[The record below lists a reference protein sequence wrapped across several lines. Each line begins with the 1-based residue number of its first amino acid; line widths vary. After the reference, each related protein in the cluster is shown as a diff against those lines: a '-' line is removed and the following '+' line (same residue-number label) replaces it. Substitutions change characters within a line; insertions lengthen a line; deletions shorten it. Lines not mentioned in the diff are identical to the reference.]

1 MPANFPEIRSRT
13 VEEIVLQDLRQMQ
26 DQNGQIITDIVNILR
41 EKNQLLQD
49 MTFRTANRGNDR
61 YWINVTTSL
70 PKAWWRRYNRGVPPS
85 KGTYASIEETCGTL
99 MSASEIDALM
109 AEEQDSGRAFR
120 YMQDEAHIQSLNE
133 SMTEYLF
140 YGDKAINPE
149 GFDGFNARY
158 NTLNTAETV
167 SKNVIDCGGKQGK
180 NLTSVWL
187 ICWGDGV
194 FGFHP
199 KHTPLGITRRD
210 EGKIWTVDDNG
221 YRISK
226 YLTTFMWSLG
236 LVIADWRCV
245 VRLCNIDVDEL
256 VQATAGGIGDPEVR
270 NTGALNLLM
279 QMQRALGLVENVR
292 NANTRAAFYMN
303 SDVKN
308 GLNMLSARTNSNV
321 VRVQN
326 SFNDYGD
333 RNSWSSFGGVP
344 LRCVDRLSSQ
354 EDQVTA

>member
-1 MPANFPEIRSRT
+1 MPTNFPEYRART

-26 DQNGQIITDIVNILR
+26 DQDGRIITDIVNILR

-70 PKAWWRRYNRGVPPS
+70 PQAWWRRYNRGVPPS
-85 KGTYASIEETCGTL
+85 KGTFASIEETCGTL

-120 YMQDEAHIQSLNE
+120 YMQDQQHIQALNE

-140 YGDKAINPE
+140 YGEKAINPE

-167 SKNVIDCGGKQGK
+167 SKNVIDCGGTGT

-199 KHTPLGITRRD
+199 KHVPLGITRRD
-210 EGKIWTVDDNG
+210 EGRIWTTDESG
-221 YRISK
+221 FSISK

-245 VRLCNIDVDEL
+245 VRLCNIDLDDL
-256 VQATAGGIGDPEVR
+256 MTGKANSIGDPEVR
-270 NTGALNLLM
+270 NTGAMNLLM
-279 QMQRALGLVENVR
+279 RMQQALGLVENVR
-292 NANTRAAFYMN
+292 TANTHAAFYMN

-321 VRVQN
+321 IRVQN

-333 RNSWSSFGGVP
+333 RTSWSSFGGVP
-344 LRCVDRLSSQ
+344 LRCVDRLRSQ
-354 EDQVTA
+354 EDRVTA